1 MTPANGSAAAPAAPP
16 ELEKL
21 FDRRL
26 IQVSSVVILGIVMS
40 ILDTTIVNV
49 ALDTLSRDFNTD
61 LTTIQWVATGYLLA
75 LATVIPLTGWA
86 AHRFGT
92 KRLFILSITL
102 FTIGS
107 MLCGAAWSAESLIFF
122 RVLQGFGGGMIMPVG
137 MTILTQEAGPSK
149 VGRMMGVIGVP
160 MLLAPILGPILGG
173 WLVDDVSWRWI
184 FYVNVPIGILAVTLA
199 QRFLD
204 RDEPSR
210 AESLD
215 WKGLLLLS
223 PGMAALVYGLAETGP
238 QGGFNAPEVLVPM
251 VVGAAMVLGFV
262 VHALRTA
269 DALIDVKLFKD
280 RVMAVATSTSFIL
293 AMSFFGAMILMPLYY
308 QVVRGLSALDAG
320 LLVAPQ
326 GLGAAMMMPISGKIT
341 DRYGSGR
348 IVPFGAAIL
357 LAVTFYLTHL
367 GAQTPYWEIV
377 IALFVMG
384 LGMGATMM
392 PTMSS
397 AFITLKRDQVPKAT
411 SAINAIQRVG
421 GSIGVAILSTYLTHA
436 LITGLPAGG
445 AAAGHS
451 SGLGSLSEIPPAMH
465 DRLAPYIADAFGK
478 TYWVSFGMLS
488 VMFILSLFL
497 PRHGTAEAVA
507 RSGSDGRY
515 EEETVA
521 SEPPE
526 AVAIEV

>member
-1 MTPANGSAAAPAAPP
+1 MNSVSGSAAAAPAAPP

-26 IQVSSVVILGIVMS
+26 IQVSSVVILGIIMS

-49 ALDTLSRDFNTD
+49 ALDTLARDFDTT
-61 LTTIQWVATGYLLA
+61 LTNIQWVATGYLLA

-92 KRLFILSITL
+92 KRLFIISITL

-107 MLCGAAWSAESLIFF
+107 MLCGLAWNDASLIFF

-137 MTILTQEAGPSK
+137 MTILTQEAGPAK

-184 FYVNVPIGILAVTLA
+184 FYVNVPIGILAVALA

-204 RDEPSR
+204 RDEPSPG
-210 AESLD
+210 ESLD

-223 PGMAALVYGLAETGP
+223 PGMAAMVYGLAETGP
-238 QGGFNAPEVLVPM
+238 EGGFSSPKVLVPLL
-251 VVGAAMVLGFV
+251 VGAAMVIGFIF
-262 VHALRTA
+262 HALRA
-269 DALIDVKLFKD
+269 EDALIDVRLFKD
-280 RVMAVATSTSFIL
+280 KVMAVATSTSFIL
-293 AMSFFGAMILMPLYY
+293 AMSFFGAMILMPLYF
-308 QVVRGLSALDAG
+308 QVVRDLSALQAG

-326 GLGAAMMMPISGKIT
+326 GLGAAIMMPVAGKVT

-348 IVPFGAAIL
+348 IVPFGAIVL
-357 LAVTFYLTHL
+357 LACTYSLTTL
-367 GAQTPYWEIV
+367 GADTPYWHIIV
-377 IALFVMG
+377 TLFVMG

-397 AFITLKRDQVPKAT
+397 AFITLKRDQVPRAT

-436 LITGLPAGG
+436 MTSNLSATAASAAESRGG
-445 AAAGHS
+445 IGA
-451 SGLGSLSEIPPAMH
+451 LGELPPAAH
-465 DRLAPYIADAFGK
+465 DKIAPLIADAFGK
-478 TYWVSFGMLS
+478 TYWVSFGLLTI
-488 VMFILSLFL
+488 MFVLSLFL
-497 PRHGTAEAVA
+497 PRHGTAALVA
-507 RSGSDGRY
+507 RSGSA
-515 EEETVA
+515 EEDEILA

-526 AVAIEV
+526 AIALEV